1 MQYGIYLPNFGDEI
15 SPRALADLACEAE
28 QAGWDGFFLWDHILY
43 SKTQKLRMVDPWIAL
58 AAMAMKTERI
68 RLGTS
73 VTPLPRRRPWKLAR
87 ETVSLDHLSNGRLI
101 LSVGLGEPGDAEF
114 GQFGEETDIKVRAAK
129 LDVGLDVLAGLWR
142 GKSFSYQGKY
152 YQVQK
157 TVFLPPPVQTPRIPV
172 WVGGSGLI
180 KGLSGVLPAGME

>member
-1 MQYGIYLPNFGDEI
+1 MQYGIYLPNFGNEI
-15 SPRALADLACEAE
+15 FPRLLADMASEAKD
-28 QAGWDGFFLWDHILY
+28 AGWDGFFLWDHILY

-129 LDVGLDVLAGLWR
+129 LDEGLDVLAGLWR
-142 GKSFSYQGKY
+142 GKSFSYQGNTTRYRKR
-152 YQVQK
+152 
-157 TVFLPPPVQTPRIPV
+157 FSCRRRCRRRASRSG
-172 WVGGSGLI
+172 WGGSGLI

>member
-28 QAGWDGFFLWDHILY
+28 EAGWDGFFLWDHILY
-43 SKTQKLRMVDPWIAL
+43 SKTQKLRMVDPWIVL

-87 ETVSLDHLSNGRLI
+87 ETVTLDHLSNGRLI

-114 GQFGEETDIKVRAAK
+114 GQFGEETDVKVRATK
-129 LDVGLDVLAGLWR
+129 LDEGLDVLAGLWR
-142 GKSFSYQGKY
+142 GKSFSHQGNEPG
-152 YQVQK
+152 
-157 TVFLPPPVQTPRIPV
+157 TENGFPTAAGADAAHPG
-172 WVGGSGLI
+172 VGGGGL
-180 KGLSGVLPAGME
+180 A

>member
-1 MQYGIYLPNFGDEI
+1 MQYGLYLPNFANEI

-28 QAGWDGFFLWDHILY
+28 DAGWDGFFLWDHILY
-43 SKTQKLRMVDPWIAL
+43 SKTQRLCMVDPWIAL

-87 ETVSLDHLSNGRLI
+87 ETVSLDHLSNERLI

-114 GQFGEETDIKVRAAK
+114 GQFGEEADVKVRAAK
-129 LDVGLDVLAGLWR
+129 LDEGLDVLAGLWR
-142 GKSFSYQGKY
+142 GISFSYQGKY
-152 YQVQK
+152 
-157 TVFLPPPVQTPRIPV
+157 
-172 WVGGSGLI
+172 
-180 KGLSGVLPAGME
+180 

>member
-1 MQYGIYLPNFGDEI
+1 M
-15 SPRALADLACEAE
+15 
-28 QAGWDGFFLWDHILY
+28 
-43 SKTQKLRMVDPWIAL
+43 
-58 AAMAMKTERI
+58 
-68 RLGTS
+68 
-73 VTPLPRRRPWKLAR
+73 
-87 ETVSLDHLSNGRLI
+87 
-101 LSVGLGEPGDAEF
+101 GEPGDAEF
-114 GQFGEETDIKVRAAK
+114 GQFGEETDIKVQAAK
-129 LDVGLDVLAGLWR
+129 LDVGLDVLAGLWG